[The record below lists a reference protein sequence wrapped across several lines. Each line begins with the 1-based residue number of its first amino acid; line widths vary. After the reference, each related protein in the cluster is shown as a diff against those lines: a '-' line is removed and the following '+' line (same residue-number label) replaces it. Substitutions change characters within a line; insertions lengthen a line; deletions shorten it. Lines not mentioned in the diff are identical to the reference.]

1 MRLLLIPE
9 LKMND
14 DDSNQ
19 NRQSTENSPKP
30 LSDFLLIERINQCP
44 KLASLKSINET
55 LSELLDSE
63 DSFVSQI
70 AEVIRLDPSLTTR
83 VLDLV
88 NSIFFGS
95 KDGQRISGVEEASI
109 FLGLNRIKEL
119 LAATPVIEEITNLGK
134 NVASF
139 PWINFWKHS
148 IGTAIL
154 TREILSLANKKYEDE
169 SDYVA
174 GLLHN
179 LGKLILAITFPEL
192 FQKLCNE
199 TFRDPSHAIEVEKEI
214 IGWDHTKIGAYYL
227 WNHHISDEVVEAVHW
242 HNNPKESKDNYELA
256 SAIQVADLLTSQLGV
271 LGIENCKP
279 KKDSYLQSDGW
290 NLLFKDKDT
299 SEMNNLRENLEYTLE
314 RVSRTLHGII

>member
-1 MRLLLIPE
+1 M
-9 LKMND
+9 KTD
-14 DDSNQ
+14 DYNQ
-19 NRQSTENSPKP
+19 DRQNSENHPKP

-55 LSELLDSE
+55 LSDLLDSE

-95 KDGQRISGVEEASI
+95 KDNPRISGVEEASI

-119 LAATPVIEEITNLGK
+119 LSATPVIEEITELGK
-134 NVASF
+134 NVSTF

-154 TREILSLANKKYEDE
+154 TREVLSLAEKKYEDE

-179 LGKLILAITFPEL
+179 LGKLILAITFPDL
-192 FQKLCNE
+192 FQKLCKE
-199 TFRDPSHAIEVEKEI
+199 SFRDSLHAIEIEKQI
-214 IGWDHTKIGAYYL
+214 IGWDHAKIGAYYL

-242 HNNPKESKDNYELA
+242 HNNPGESKENNELA
-256 SAIQVADLLTSQLGV
+256 SAIQVADLLTCQLGIT
-271 LGIENCKP
+271 GIENCVPRKN
-279 KKDSYLQSDGW
+279 SYQSATGW
-290 NLLFKDKDT
+290 KILFGERDVV
-299 SEMNNLRENLEYTLE
+299 EMESIMRNLENTLE
-314 RVSRTLHGII
+314 RVSRTLHGIL

>member
-1 MRLLLIPE
+1 M
-9 LKMND
+9 KTD
-14 DDSNQ
+14 DYNQ
-19 NRQSTENSPKP
+19 DRQNSENHPKP

-55 LSELLDSE
+55 LSDLLDSE

-95 KDGQRISGVEEASI
+95 KDNPRISGVEEASI

-119 LAATPVIEEITNLGK
+119 LSATPVIEEITELGK
-134 NVASF
+134 NVSTF

-154 TREILSLANKKYEDE
+154 TREVLSLAEKKYEDE

-179 LGKLILAITFPEL
+179 LGKLILAITFPDL
-192 FQKLCNE
+192 FQKLCKE
-199 TFRDPSHAIEVEKEI
+199 SFRDSLHAIEIEKQI
-214 IGWDHTKIGAYYL
+214 IGWDHAKIGAYYL
-227 WNHHISDEVVEAVHW
+227 WNHHISDEIVEAVHW
-242 HNNPKESKDNYELA
+242 HNNPGESKENNELA
-256 SAIQVADLLTSQLGV
+256 SAIQVADLLTCQLGV
-271 LGIENCKP
+271 TGIENCVPRKN
-279 KKDSYLQSDGW
+279 SYQSATGW
-290 NLLFKDKDT
+290 KILFGERDVV
-299 SEMNNLRENLEYTLE
+299 EMESIMRNLENTLE
-314 RVSRTLHGII
+314 RVSRTLHGIL

>member
-1 MRLLLIPE
+1 M
-9 LKMND
+9 KTD
-14 DDSNQ
+14 DYNQ
-19 NRQSTENSPKP
+19 DRQNSENHPKP

-44 KLASLKSINET
+44 KLASLISINET
-55 LSELLDSE
+55 LSDLLDSE

-95 KDGQRISGVEEASI
+95 KDNPRISGVEEASI

-119 LAATPVIEEITNLGK
+119 LSATPVIEEITELGK
-134 NVASF
+134 NVSTF

-154 TREILSLANKKYEDE
+154 TREVLSLAEKKYEDE

-179 LGKLILAITFPEL
+179 LGKLILAITFPDL
-192 FQKLCNE
+192 FQKLCKE
-199 TFRDPSHAIEVEKEI
+199 SFRDSLHAIEIEKQI
-214 IGWDHTKIGAYYL
+214 IGWDHAKIGAYYL

-242 HNNPKESKDNYELA
+242 HNNPGKSKENNELA
-256 SAIQVADLLTSQLGV
+256 SAIQVADLLTCQLGV
-271 LGIENCKP
+271 TGIENCVPRKN
-279 KKDSYLQSDGW
+279 SYQSATGW
-290 NLLFKDKDT
+290 KILFGERDVV
-299 SEMNNLRENLEYTLE
+299 EMESIMRNLENTLE
-314 RVSRTLHGII
+314 RVSRTLHGIL

>member
-1 MRLLLIPE
+1 M
-9 LKMND
+9 KTD
-14 DDSNQ
+14 DYNQ
-19 NRQSTENSPKP
+19 DRQNSENHPKP

-55 LSELLDSE
+55 LSDLLDSE

-95 KDGQRISGVEEASI
+95 KDNPRISGVEEASI

-119 LAATPVIEEITNLGK
+119 LSATPVIEEITVLGK
-134 NVASF
+134 NVSSF

-154 TREILSLANKKYEDE
+154 TREVLSLAEKKYEDE

-192 FQKLCNE
+192 FQKLCKAS
-199 TFRDPSHAIEVEKEI
+199 FRDSLHAIEIEKQI
-214 IGWDHTKIGAYYL
+214 IGWDHAKIGAYYL
-227 WNHHISDEVVEAVHW
+227 WNHHISDVVVEAVHW
-242 HNNPKESKDNYELA
+242 HNNPGESKENNELA
-256 SAIQVADLLTSQLGV
+256 SAIQVADLLTCQLGV
-271 LGIENCKP
+271 TGIENCVPRKN
-279 KKDSYLQSDGW
+279 SYQSTTGW
-290 NLLFKDKDT
+290 KILFGEREEV
-299 SEMNNLRENLEYTLE
+299 EMESIMGSLENTLD
-314 RVSRTLHGII
+314 RVSRTLHGIL

>member
-1 MRLLLIPE
+1 M
-9 LKMND
+9 KTD
-14 DDSNQ
+14 DYNQ
-19 NRQSTENSPKP
+19 DRQNSENHPKP

-55 LSELLDSE
+55 LSDLLDSE

-95 KDGQRISGVEEASI
+95 KDNPRISGVEEASI

-119 LAATPVIEEITNLGK
+119 LSATPVIEEITELGK
-134 NVASF
+134 NVSTF

-154 TREILSLANKKYEDE
+154 TREVLSLAEKKYEDE
-169 SDYVA
+169 TDYVA

-179 LGKLILAITFPEL
+179 LGKLILAITFPDL
-192 FQKLCNE
+192 FQKLCKE
-199 TFRDPSHAIEVEKEI
+199 SFRDSLHAIEIEKQI
-214 IGWDHTKIGAYYL
+214 IGWDHAKIGAYYL

-242 HNNPKESKDNYELA
+242 HNNPGKSKENNELA
-256 SAIQVADLLTSQLGV
+256 SAIQVADLLTCQLGV
-271 LGIENCKP
+271 TGIENCVPRKN
-279 KKDSYLQSDGW
+279 SYQSATGW
-290 NLLFKDKDT
+290 KILFGERDVV
-299 SEMNNLRENLEYTLE
+299 EMESIMRNLENTLE
-314 RVSRTLHGII
+314 RVSRTLHGIL